1 MGGTSPLG
9 ARGEVKN
16 GPQEPILKAKRH
28 SGTFGGPQKKK
39 TTKMFFYNKNN
50 FCEKS
55 FTLAVRSPA
64 DRVVDSPKSA
74 EKIVTRQIR
83 KVFD

>member
-39 TTKMFFYNKNN
+39 TTKMFF
-50 FCEKS
+50 
-55 FTLAVRSPA
+55 FTTKAIFVKKALP
-64 DRVVDSPKSA
+64 
-74 EKIVTRQIR
+74 
-83 KVFD
+83 